1 MFESWE
7 IIKDLLPALAV
18 QLGTAVV
25 CGLLLGLERES
36 KDKPAGLRTIILIIL
51 GATVYMMV
59 SNLFLVVLDGGPE
72 SITRIDPTRIA
83 GQVVSGIGFL
93 GAGSIIQAR
102 GTIHGLTTAASIWVA
117 AGIGLCIGL
126 GFPLLALG
134 ITLLVLLVL
143 VILDPL
149 GNWLHQRGEERR
161 LELVIPDDMLVLR
174 SLENV
179 LMQHSGLKNEL
190 KLEHRSDD
198 TLRVDIRYIAGQ
210 PSTPRLLKALSD
222 LEGVRGASYDESA
235 KDTIT

>member
-1 MFESWE
+1 MA
-7 IIKDLLPALAV
+7 LL
-18 QLGTAVV
+18 

-36 KDKPAGLRTIILIIL
+36 KDKPAGLRTLILIVV
-51 GATVYMMV
+51 GSTVYMMV
-59 SNLFLVVLDGGPE
+59 GNLFLLVTEGSA
-72 SITRIDPTRIA
+72 SITRIDPSRIA

-126 GFPLLALG
+126 GFPLIGLG

-149 GNWLHQRGEERR
+149 GNWLHRRGEERS
-161 LELVIPDDMLVLR
+161 LELVIPNDMLVLR

-179 LMQHSGLKNEL
+179 LRQHSGLKNEL
-190 KLEHRSDD
+190 KLESRPDED
-198 TLRVDIRYIAGQ
+198 TLRVAINYVADQ
-210 PSTPRLLKALSD
+210 PSTPRLLKALSE
-222 LEGVRGASYDESA
+222 LEGVRGAPYDEGEI
-235 KDTIT
+235 KTKR